1 MSEDTIRVLT
11 RKLKNV
17 EELFQD
23 SNYENDRLRRQSYN
37 FYEALEDLRDKYED
51 LKKKH
56 EKLKEKIQE
65 KNLSAELLENLEGLA
80 IAD

>member
-65 KNLSAELLENLEGLA
+65 KNLAAELLENLEGLT

>member
-1 MSEDTIRVLT
+1 MSEDTIRFLT

-17 EELFQD
+17 EESFQD

>member
-56 EKLKEKIQE
+56 EKLKERIQE
-65 KNLSAELLENLEGLA
+65 KNLSAELLENLEGLT

>member
-65 KNLSAELLENLEGLA
+65 KNLSAELLENLEGLT